1 MPRFALSSFENWITM
16 NVYIDIQFTYYMTFY
31 IQLEKEIEDIE
42 AKFTEVI
49 QRRERENEESRNLEM
64 MLRSDL
70 ERINSER

>member
-1 MPRFALSSFENWITM
+1 M